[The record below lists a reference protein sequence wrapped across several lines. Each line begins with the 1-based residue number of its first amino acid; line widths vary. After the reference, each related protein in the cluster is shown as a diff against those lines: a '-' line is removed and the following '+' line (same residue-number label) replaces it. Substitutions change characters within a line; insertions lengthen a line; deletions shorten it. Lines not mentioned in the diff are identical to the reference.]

1 MKLFILFLIINL
13 NCFSQD
19 LIDINF
25 KNLELKELIT
35 ITSKTINK
43 SILIT
48 DELNGKVD
56 FVSNKP
62 LKKEKLLSILKFSL
76 ESNGYE
82 LIEENE
88 ILRVV
93 KKSSSKQ
100 IKVKEK
106 FKEINRDFSS
116 TTEIIYLTNIDV
128 KYLEKVLNLIL
139 KDKNKNLIIAYDDEF
154 NSVILNGNIENVD
167 KTKLIINRLDDAKK
181 QVYIKANIIELDNNQ
196 LEDIG
201 LRFGILGGKAHSAGL
216 FTFASSLNDGS
227 AIIDTSSLNISIPNL
242 SSSLAL
248 GATLSLLNKTYA
260 LDVISQ
266 PSILCINNKESSIY
280 VGETIS
286 IQTGSST
293 TDGGTT
299 KTNFQ
304 REDIGLTL
312 KIKPRVSQNNKVLIE
327 LNTTIEGI
335 KNENYTN
342 SNPNTNKKEVR
353 TTALVNNGE
362 SVIIGGLIE
371 NKNQVT
377 VDKIPIMSDIPLIGE
392 LFKNRLNDF
401 QNKSLVL
408 IITPY
413 IIPQNEDLTYV
424 RNELAKLK
432 MIEDD
437 FLRQTLINLKLKKRA
452 LNVNSDIK
460 NEEVYNKNIQNYLN
474 EN

>member
-1 MKLFILFLIINL
+1 MKFFILFLIINL

-25 KNLELKELIT
+25 KDLELKELIT

-342 SNPNTNKKEVR
+342 SNPNTNKKEVK